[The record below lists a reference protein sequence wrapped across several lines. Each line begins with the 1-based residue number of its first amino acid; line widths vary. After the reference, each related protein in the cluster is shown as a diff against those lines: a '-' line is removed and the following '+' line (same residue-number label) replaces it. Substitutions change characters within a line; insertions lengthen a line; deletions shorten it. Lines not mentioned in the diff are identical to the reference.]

1 MKKEFFKIFLILS
14 ISLFLVLLTGCQDK
28 PVKNINK
35 NSRPNIILIMADDLG
50 YETLGTY
57 GSTDYATPNLD
68 RLAQEGIRFENCYST
83 PLCTTSRVQLMTGK
97 YNFRNYIGFGLLDP
111 NEKTFGHYLQEAG
124 YKTAVVGK
132 WQLLGNDYQREL
144 AGGKIGTWP
153 SDAGFDDYCLWQI
166 DQRGSRY
173 KDPLLSIKDHGTKE
187 YTGEYGPDKFVD
199 HIETFME
206 SNLEN
211 PFFVYY
217 PMVLTHA
224 PFVPTPDQADFQG
237 FDPAARINDTT
248 YFRHMV
254 AYMDKL
260 IGRITKK
267 IDDLGIR
274 ENTLILFIGDNGTD
288 RKVISG
294 NNGVKIAGRKG
305 HPVEAGTHVP
315 FIANW
320 KGTIA
325 PGQSNPNLIDF
336 TDFLPSLLE
345 AAGVG
350 IPDSVIMDG
359 TSFFAQL
366 TGNDYEP
373 REWVFCH
380 YDPRWGKF
388 ESVRYVHNTRW
399 KLYADGGFYNL
410 NNDPRET
417 MPLNIEEQPEEVRHL
432 FTKFGTVLDRMKP
445 Q

>member
-1 MKKEFFKIFLILS
+1 MKNDSLKTITVALL
-14 ISLFLVLLTGCQDK
+14 SLFLAVLVGCHRKPDK
-28 PVKNINK
+28 IIDRD
-35 NSRPNIILIMADDLG
+35 SRPNIILIMADDLG

-68 RLAQEGIRFENCYST
+68 RLAQEGMRFENCYST
-83 PLCTTSRVQLMTGK
+83 PLCTPTRVQLMTGK

-111 NEKTFGHYLQEAG
+111 NEKTFGNYLQEAG
-124 YKTAVVGK
+124 YKTVVVGK

-144 AGGKIGTWP
+144 AGGKVGTWP
-153 SDAGFDDYCLWQI
+153 SNAGFDDYCLWQI

-173 KDPLLSIKDHGTKE
+173 KDPLLSIKGHGTKE

-217 PMVLTHA
+217 PMVLTHD
-224 PFVPTPDQADFQG
+224 PFVPTPDQVDFRG
-237 FDPAARINDTT
+237 FDPAIKVNDTT
-248 YFRHMV
+248 YFRYMV

-274 ENTLILFIGDNGTD
+274 ENTLVLFIGDNGTD
-288 RKVISG
+288 RKVISR

-305 HPVEAGTHVP
+305 YPVEAGTHVP

-345 AAGVG
+345 AAAVG
-350 IPDSVIMDG
+350 IPDSAIIDG
-359 TSFFAQL
+359 TSFFPQL
-366 TGNDYEP
+366 TGNKYEP

-380 YDPRWGKF
+380 YDPHWGKF
-388 ESVRYVHNTRW
+388 KPARYVQDTRW
-399 KLYADGGFYNL
+399 KLYSDGRFYDL
-410 NNDPRET
+410 KNDPQET
-417 MPLNIEEQPEEVRHL
+417 IPLNIEEQPEDVGHL
-432 FTKFGTVLDRMKP
+432 FSKFEAVLDRMKP
-445 Q
+445 